1 MTKSSQMNGE
11 NCLRKFDFKGKTKGL
26 KFVDCFRGS
35 GSEGQVA
42 HLHHLETLT
51 SDSFIKSYNKNVQN
65 ETKFL
70 AVPKI
75 LA

>member
-1 MTKSSQMNGE
+1 MNGE

-26 KFVDCFRGS
+26 EFVDCFRGS

-51 SDSFIKSYNKNVQN
+51 SDSFIN
-65 ETKFL
+65 L
-70 AVPKI
+70 
-75 LA
+75 